1 LGWGGWWFW
10 DPVEN
15 ASFMPWLIAAA
26 LVHSAIVTERRGSLA
41 SWTILL
47 AIMGFGFALLGTF
60 LVRSGVLT
68 SVHAFAVDPKRGI
81 AVLVLLG
88 LALGG
93 GFGLYAWRAP
103 KLAQPSGFAAIS
115 REAMLVWNNFCLGVA
130 AGVVL
135 IGTLYPLIVEAAGG
149 GLISVGPPFFNITVG
164 PLLAVLFLLLPLG
177 PMLTFGA
184 CAIGASRRVV
194 AADIDCCAG

>member
-1 LGWGGWWFW
+1 
-10 DPVEN
+10 EN
-15 ASFMPWLIAAA
+15 ASFMPWLVACA

-47 AIMGFGFALLGTF
+47 AVLGFGLALLGTF

-68 SVHAFAVDPKRGI
+68 SVHAFAVDPRRGI
-81 AVLVLLG
+81 AVLVLLA

-93 GFGLYAWRAP
+93 GLTLYAWRAP

-115 REAMLVWNNFCLGVA
+115 RESMLVWNNFGLSVA

-135 IGTLYPLIVEAAGG
+135 IGTLYPMLVEAVGG
-149 GLISVGPPFFNITVG
+149 GLISVGPPFFNLTVA
-164 PLLAVLFLLLPLG
+164 PLLGALFMLLPVG
-177 PMLTFGA
+177 PMLTWRIGDMGA
-184 CAIGASRRVV
+184 ALRRLAPALATRV
-194 AADIDCCAG
+194 ATFIVALMMTE